1 MIRSVIYYVSVQLE
15 WQHVLL
21 HCEKLLMTLELWL
34 CKGPCYG
41 EVPCSFSWKLCCVYI
56 VIRFRLVLYTVGELT
71 TIKLLIIY
79 SYLNNNRWRGK
90 LKAKRK
96 CWENGGISLVDIRS
110 KIGKKWMQM
119 SHNCGSTEISVG
131 RHTQWWFPQTSYQQ
145 NDFRSASSEWLATNL
160 MVQIIVSD
168 AKIAAA
174 TTGGFQSRIRPEVK
188 ESISTIND

>member
-1 MIRSVIYYVSVQLE
+1 MGKFRVRFSL
-15 WQHVLL
+15 
-21 HCEKLLMTLELWL
+21 KL
-34 CKGPCYG
+34 Y
-41 EVPCSFSWKLCCVYI
+41 CVYI
-56 VIRFRLVLYTVGELT
+56 VIRFRLVLYTVGKLT
-71 TIKLLIIY
+71 TIIHKLLIIY

-131 RHTQWWFPQTSYQQ
+131 RHMQWWFPQTSYQG
-145 NDFRSASSEWLATNL
+145 NEFWSASSEWLATNL
-160 MVQIIVSD
+160 MVQIIASD